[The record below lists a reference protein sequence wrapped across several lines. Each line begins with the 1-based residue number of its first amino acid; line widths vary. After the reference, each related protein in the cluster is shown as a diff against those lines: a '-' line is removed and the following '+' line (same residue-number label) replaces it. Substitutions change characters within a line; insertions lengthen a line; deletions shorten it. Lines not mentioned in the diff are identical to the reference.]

1 MSLEKNVIEEQ
12 SINEVNYELLKK
24 QFPHALSIDE
34 NGKYVIDPQKLQMSL
49 DPSLAQ
55 IKEDGYGL
63 NWVGKKEAYHNAFT
77 KNYKVLKPLKDDSK
91 NWDETENI
99 IIKGDNLD
107 ALKILRHNYFES
119 IKMIYIDPPY
129 NTKNDGFIYND
140 NFTTSTERTLEE
152 LGYDKEYIDYIEN
165 IQGAKTH
172 SGWLSF
178 MYPRLLLAFDLLK
191 DDGVIFISIDE
202 NEMAQLK
209 ILCDEIFGEENF
221 VECICWNKRIPKN
234 DKGIGNIHEYILLYV
249 KDSSKKYEFLML
261 KEGLDEIDELLK
273 KLKANQVPIAEAE
286 NEIKKLYKKNAYDRG
301 ITLYNSLNENYR
313 LWGKINMSWPNQDTF
328 GPDYKILHPK
338 TNIPV
343 KIPDRGW
350 RWKLD
355 TFNNAAKII
364 NGVYTEIKEL
374 HDGSFMCGDIW
385 FAKDENTQPSSIKY
399 LDEVNHFLLRSIL
412 SIKSDGG
419 VELEK
424 LFDGKSYFS
433 RPKSTSLIK
442 TLISSVQMEFNDI
455 ILDFFAGSGT
465 TAHAIMELNLQD
477 NTNRKYILVQ
487 LSELIN
493 ETKNKVAFDFVKG
506 LRQIKYPNIK
516 EEELLKKYPPVIF
529 DITKA
534 RIDKAGEQIAKGDI
548 GFRTFEIVEDQKQKI
563 YQKSLEEINQDDLL
577 SLMEKPDISS
587 NEEILYNLFVAETL
601 PLSTKHQ
608 ELIKDK
614 LYLASNVA
622 FILGDITSDELV
634 EALKDKKE
642 CEYITVYSPNI
653 SNDKFTLEIESNISK
668 LGIKSDKLRFRG

>member
-1 MSLEKNVIEEQ
+1 MSQKKNVIEEQ
-12 SINEVNYELLKK
+12 SINDINYELLKK
-24 QFPHALSIDE
+24 QFPHAVSIDE
-34 NGKYVIDPQKLQMSL
+34 DGKYVIDPQKLQMSL
-49 DPSLAQ
+49 DPSKAE

-63 NWVGKKEAYHNAFT
+63 NWVGKKEAYHKAFT
-77 KNYKVLKPLKDDSK
+77 KNYKILKPLKESSK
-91 NWDETENI
+91 NWDETQNLL
-99 IIKGDNLD
+99 IKGDNLD
-107 ALKILRHNYFES
+107 ALKILRQNYFES

-129 NTKNDGFIYND
+129 NTKNDGFVYND
-140 NFTTSTERTLEE
+140 NFTSSTEQTLEE

-178 MYPRLLLAFDLLK
+178 MYPRLLLALDLLK

-209 ILCDEIFGEENF
+209 ILCDEVFGEENF
-221 VECICWNKRIPKN
+221 VECICWNKRVPKN

-249 KDSSKKYEFLML
+249 KDSSKRHEFLML
-261 KEGLDEIDELLK
+261 KEGLDDIDDLLK
-273 KLKANQVPIAEAE
+273 KLKTNQVPIPEAE

-301 ITLYNSLNENYR
+301 ITLYNSLNEDYR

-338 TNIPV
+338 TGKPV

-355 TFNNAAKII
+355 TFNNTAKFK
-364 NGVYTEIKEL
+364 NGKYTEVKEL

-399 LDEVNHFLLRSIL
+399 LDEVNQFLLRSIL
-412 SIKSDGG
+412 STKSDGG

-442 TLISSVQMEFNDI
+442 TLLSSVQNTCNDI
-455 ILDFFAGSGT
+455 IMDFFAGSGT
-465 TAHAIMELNLQD
+465 TAHAVMDLNAQD
-477 NTNRKYILVQ
+477 NGNRKFICVQ
-487 LSELIN
+487 WAENTSEKSEAKKAGY
-493 ETKNKVAFDFVKG
+493 ET
-506 LRQIKYPNIK
+506 
-516 EEELLKKYPPVIF
+516 IF

-534 RIDKAGEQIAKGDI
+534 RIDKAGEQISKGDI

-563 YQKSLEEINQDDLL
+563 YQKSLEEVKQDDLL
-577 SLMEKPDISS
+577 NFIEKPTIKSS
-587 NEEILYNLFVAETL
+587 EEILYNLFVAETL
-601 PLSTKHQ
+601 PLSTKHK

>member
-12 SINEVNYELLKK
+12 SINDVNYELLKK
-24 QFPHALSIDE
+24 QFPHAVSIDE

-77 KNYKVLKPLKDDSK
+77 KNYKVLKPLKDYSK
-91 NWDETENI
+91 NWDNTENI
-99 IIKGDNLD
+99 LIKGDNLD
-107 ALKILRHNYFES
+107 ALKILRQNYFES

-129 NTKNDGFIYND
+129 NTKNDGFVYND
-140 NFTTSTERTLEE
+140 NFTTSTGQTLEE

-178 MYPRLLLAFDLLK
+178 MYPRLLLAKDLLK
-191 DDGVIFISIDE
+191 DDGVIFISIDD
-202 NEMAQLK
+202 NEFAQLK
-209 ILCDEIFGEENF
+209 ILCDEIFGESCF
-221 VECICWNKRIPKN
+221 VADAIWRSTDNSNNDAKQFSSDYNHTFIYSKNSDWLPLKLLDESKSKHFKNPDNNPNGPYFDGNPLNSPSLRINLTYDIISPNGNIIKPPKN
-234 DKGIGNIHEYILLYV
+234 GWRWEEKTIKEKITTGEIYFTKDEKAIRRRTYLFDMKGLPPSNLWFELEKTGHNRQA
-249 KDSSKKYEFLML
+249 KY
-261 KEGLDEIDELLK
+261 ELLK
-273 KLKANQVPIAEAE
+273 IIPENVFSTPKPIKLLQYIM
-286 NEIKKLYKKNAYDRG
+286 
-301 ITLYNSLNENYR
+301 
-313 LWGKINMSWPNQDTF
+313 KISN
-328 GPDYKILHPK
+328 
-338 TNIPV
+338 
-343 KIPDRGW
+343 
-350 RWKLD
+350 LD
-355 TFNNAAKII
+355 
-364 NGVYTEIKEL
+364 
-374 HDGSFMCGDIW
+374 S
-385 FAKDENTQPSSIKY
+385 
-399 LDEVNHFLLRSIL
+399 
-412 SIKSDGG
+412 
-419 VELEK
+419 
-424 LFDGKSYFS
+424 
-433 RPKSTSLIK
+433 
-442 TLISSVQMEFNDI
+442 NDL
-455 ILDFFAGSGT
+455 ILDFFAGSGS
-465 TAHAIMELNLQD
+465 TAHAVMDLNAQD
-477 NTNRKYILVQ
+477 NGNRKYICVQ
-487 LSELIN
+487 WAELTPEKSEAKKAGY
-493 ETKNKVAFDFVKG
+493 ET
-506 LRQIKYPNIK
+506 
-516 EEELLKKYPPVIF
+516 IF

-534 RIDKAGEQIAKGDI
+534 RIDKAGDQIAKGDI

-563 YQKSLEEINQDDLL
+563 YQKSLEEVNQDDLL

-634 EALKDKKE
+634 ESLKDKKE

>member
-1 MSLEKNVIEEQ
+1 MKKNVIEEE
-12 SINEVNYELLKK
+12 SINDINYELLKK
-24 QFPHALSIDE
+24 QFPNAVSIDE
-34 NGKYVIDPQKLQMSL
+34 DGKYVIDPQKLQMSL
-49 DPSLAQ
+49 DPSKAE

-63 NWVGKKEAYHNAFT
+63 NWVGKKEAYHSAFT
-77 KNYKVLKPLKDDSK
+77 KNYKVLKPLKEDSK
-91 NWDETENI
+91 NWDNTENI
-99 IIKGDNLD
+99 LIKGDNLD
-107 ALKILRHNYFES
+107 ALKILRQNYFES

-129 NTKNDGFIYND
+129 NTKNDGFVYND
-140 NFTTSTERTLEE
+140 DFTASTEQTLEE

-178 MYPRLLLAFDLLK
+178 MYPRLLLALDLLK

-209 ILCDEIFGEENF
+209 ILCDEVFGEENF
-221 VECICWNKRIPKN
+221 VECICWNKRVPKN

-249 KDSSKKYEFLML
+249 KDSSKRHEFLML
-261 KEGLDEIDELLK
+261 KEGLDDINDLLK
-273 KLKANQVPIAEAE
+273 KLKTNQVPIPEAE

-301 ITLYNSLNENYR
+301 ITLYNSLNEDYR

-328 GPDYKILHPK
+328 GPDYKIPHPK
-338 TNIPV
+338 TGKPV

-355 TFNNAAKII
+355 TFNNVAKIK
-364 NGVYTEIKEL
+364 NGKYTEVKEL

-399 LDEVNHFLLRSIL
+399 LDEVNQFLLRSIL
-412 SIKSDGG
+412 STKSDGG

-442 TLISSVQMEFNDI
+442 TLISSVQNTCNDI
-455 ILDFFAGSGT
+455 IMDFFAGSGT
-465 TAHAIMELNLQD
+465 TAHAVMDLNAED
-477 NTNRKYILVQ
+477 SGNRKYICVQ
-487 LSELIN
+487 WAE
-493 ETKNKVAFDFVKG
+493 ETPDKSVSK
-506 LRQIKYPNIK
+506 K
-516 EEELLKKYPPVIF
+516 EGYNTVF

-534 RIDKAGEQIAKGDI
+534 RIDKAGDQIAKGDT
-548 GFRTFEIVEDQKQKI
+548 GFRAFEIVEDQKQKI
-563 YQKSLEEINQDDLL
+563 YQKSLEEVSQDDLVAM
-577 SLMEKPDISS
+577 MEKPDIES
-587 NEEILYNLFVAETL
+587 NEEILYNLFVAEAL

-608 ELIKDK
+608 ELIKNK

-634 EALKDKKE
+634 EVLKDKKE

-668 LGIKSDKLRFRG
+668 LGIKPDKLRFRG

>member
-1 MSLEKNVIEEQ
+1 MALRQDVIEEQ
-12 SINEVNYELLKK
+12 SINDVNYELLKK
-24 QFPHALSIDE
+24 QFPHAVSINE

-49 DPSLAQ
+49 DPSKAE

-77 KNYKVLKPLKDDSK
+77 KNYKVLKPLKNESK

-99 IIKGDNLD
+99 LIKGDNLD
-107 ALKILRHNYFES
+107 ALKILRQNYFES

-129 NTKNDGFIYND
+129 NTKNDGFVYND
-140 NFTTSTERTLEE
+140 DFTTSTEQTLEK

-191 DDGVIFISIDE
+191 DEGIIFISIDDKE
-202 NEMAQLK
+202 QAQLK
-209 ILCDEIFGEENF
+209 LLCDDIFDGGNF
-221 VECICWNKRIPKN
+221 IGLIPVVMN
-234 DKGIGNIHEYILLYV
+234 LKGNQDNFGFADTHEYFLCYTKNKEACKIGKFNINEEELQSSWFEDDYGLYKEADNLRATGENAPREKRQNLWYPIFLDEQTLEFYITDNNEPKDNQHTIILPINPEGKELSWYWE
-249 KDSSKKYEFLML
+249 KNTFNEKKYNL
-261 KEGLDEIDELLK
+261 ILK
-273 KLKANQVPIAEAE
+273 KTNNGWQFYRKQRAELGDLPT
-286 NEIKKLYKKNAYDRG
+286 KK
-301 ITLYNSLNENYR
+301 
-313 LWGKINMSWPNQDTF
+313 
-328 GPDYKILHPK
+328 PK
-338 TNIPV
+338 
-343 KIPDRGW
+343 
-350 RWKLD
+350 
-355 TFNNAAKII
+355 
-364 NGVYTEIKEL
+364 
-374 HDGSFMCGDIW
+374 SF
-385 FAKDENTQPSSIKY
+385 FY
-399 LDEVNHFLLRSIL
+399 
-412 SIKSDGG
+412 KSD
-419 VELEK
+419 
-424 LFDGKSYFS
+424 Y
-433 RPKSTSLIK
+433 STSTATTHLKNLMGQKIFKAPKPVPFIKDLI
-442 TLISSVQMEFNDI
+442 IIGSNQNDI

-465 TAHAIMELNLQD
+465 TAHAVMDLNMQEEGS
-477 NTNRKYILVQ
+477 NRKFICVQ
-487 LSELIN
+487 WAESTPEKSEAKKAGY
-493 ETKNKVAFDFVKG
+493 ET
-506 LRQIKYPNIK
+506 
-516 EEELLKKYPPVIF
+516 IF

-548 GFRTFEIVEDQKQKI
+548 GFRTFEVVEDQKQKI
-563 YQKSLEEINQDDLL
+563 YQKSLENVNQDDIDNLL
-577 SLMEKPDISS
+577 TMMEKPDIEK

-668 LGIKSDKLRFRG
+668 LGIKPDKLRFRG

>member
-1 MSLEKNVIEEQ
+1 MSLKKNVIEEQ
-12 SINEVNYELLKK
+12 SINDVNYELLKK
-24 QFPHALSIDE
+24 QFPHAVSIDE
-34 NGKYVIDPQKLQMSL
+34 NGRYVIDPQKLQMSL

-99 IIKGDNLD
+99 LIKGDNLD
-107 ALKILRHNYFES
+107 ALKILRQNYFES

-129 NTKNDGFIYND
+129 NTKNDGFVYND
-140 NFTTSTERTLEE
+140 NFTTSTEQTLEE

-178 MYPRLLLAFDLLK
+178 MYPRLLLAKDLLK
-191 DDGVIFISIDE
+191 DDGVIFISIDD
-202 NEMAQLK
+202 NEAAQLK
-209 ILCDEIFGEENF
+209 LLCDEIFCEENF
-221 VECICWNKRIPKN
+221 LSQFLWKKKGTTSNVEGAEVSSQVDYQLCYKKSQNAKIKQRKTEKETRQYPYS
-234 DKGIGNIHEYILLYV
+234 DEIGSYRTTVIEK
-249 KDSSKKYEFLML
+249 KDSGGYKRDTMKFEILGHKPRNGKRWQIGIETAKELEAKNRFIYDGKKIILKIYDFEDKDTYSAQPNLLDFCGSSDSASKLVNQ
-261 KEGLDEIDELLK
+261 EIFGNTELFDTPKPLELL
-273 KLKANQVPIAEAE
+273 NYFI
-286 NEIKKLYKKNAYDRG
+286 N
-301 ITLYNSLNENYR
+301 IT
-313 LWGKINMSWPNQDTF
+313 T
-328 GPDYKILHPK
+328 
-338 TNIPV
+338 
-343 KIPDRGW
+343 
-350 RWKLD
+350 
-355 TFNNAAKII
+355 
-364 NGVYTEIKEL
+364 
-374 HDGSFMCGDIW
+374 
-385 FAKDENTQPSSIKY
+385 DE
-399 LDEVNHFLLRSIL
+399 
-412 SIKSDGG
+412 
-419 VELEK
+419 
-424 LFDGKSYFS
+424 
-433 RPKSTSLIK
+433 
-442 TLISSVQMEFNDI
+442 NDI
-455 ILDFFAGSGT
+455 ILDFFSGSGT
-465 TAHAIMELNLQD
+465 TAHAVMDLNAQD
-477 NTNRKYILVQ
+477 NGTRKFICVQ
-487 LSELIN
+487 WAEKTPEKSEAKKAGY
-493 ETKNKVAFDFVKG
+493 ET
-506 LRQIKYPNIK
+506 
-516 EEELLKKYPPVIF
+516 IF

-534 RIDKAGEQIAKGDI
+534 RIDKAGDQIAKGDI

-563 YQKSLEEINQDDLL
+563 YQKSLEEVNQDDLL

-601 PLSTKHQ
+601 PLTTKHI

>member
-12 SINEVNYELLKK
+12 SINDVNYELLKK
-24 QFPHALSIDE
+24 QFPNAVSIDE

-91 NWDETENI
+91 NWNETGNI
-99 IIKGDNLD
+99 LIKGDNLD
-107 ALKILRHNYFES
+107 ALKILRQNYFES

-129 NTKNDGFIYND
+129 NTKNDGFVYND
-140 NFTTSTERTLEE
+140 NFTTSTEQALEE

-178 MYPRLLLAFDLLK
+178 MYPRLLLAKDLLK
-191 DDGVIFISIDE
+191 DDGVIFISIDD
-202 NEMAQLK
+202 NEAAQLK
-209 ILCDEIFGEENF
+209 LLCDEIFCEENF
-221 VECICWNKRIPKN
+221 LSQFLWKKKGTTSNVEGAEVSSQVDYQLCYKKSQNAKIKQRKTEKETRQYPYS
-234 DKGIGNIHEYILLYV
+234 DEIGSYRTTVIEK
-249 KDSSKKYEFLML
+249 KDSGGYKRDTMKFEILGHKPRNGKRWQIGIETAKELEAKNRFIYDGEKIILKIYDFEDKDTYSAQPNLLDFCGSSDSASKLVNQ
-261 KEGLDEIDELLK
+261 EIFGNTELFDTPKPLELL
-273 KLKANQVPIAEAE
+273 NYFI
-286 NEIKKLYKKNAYDRG
+286 N
-301 ITLYNSLNENYR
+301 IT
-313 LWGKINMSWPNQDTF
+313 T
-328 GPDYKILHPK
+328 
-338 TNIPV
+338 
-343 KIPDRGW
+343 
-350 RWKLD
+350 
-355 TFNNAAKII
+355 
-364 NGVYTEIKEL
+364 
-374 HDGSFMCGDIW
+374 
-385 FAKDENTQPSSIKY
+385 DE
-399 LDEVNHFLLRSIL
+399 
-412 SIKSDGG
+412 
-419 VELEK
+419 
-424 LFDGKSYFS
+424 
-433 RPKSTSLIK
+433 
-442 TLISSVQMEFNDI
+442 NDI
-455 ILDFFAGSGT
+455 ILDFFSGSGT
-465 TAHAIMELNLQD
+465 TAHAVMDLNAQD
-477 NTNRKYILVQ
+477 NGNRKFICVQ
-487 LSELIN
+487 WAEKTPEKSEAKKAGY
-493 ETKNKVAFDFVKG
+493 ET
-506 LRQIKYPNIK
+506 
-516 EEELLKKYPPVIF
+516 IF

-534 RIDKAGEQIAKGDI
+534 RIDKVGEQISKGDI

-563 YQKSLEEINQDDLL
+563 YQKSLEDVSQEDLL
-577 SLMEKPDISS
+577 VMMEKPDISS

-634 EALKDKKE
+634 EVLKDKKE

>member
-12 SINEVNYELLKK
+12 SITDVNYELLKK
-24 QFPHALSIDE
+24 QFPHAVSIND

-91 NWDETENI
+91 KWDETENI
-99 IIKGDNLD
+99 LIKGDNLD
-107 ALKILRHNYFES
+107 ALKILRQNYFES

-129 NTKNDGFIYND
+129 NTKNDGFVYND
-140 NFTTSTERTLEE
+140 DFTSSTEQTLEE

-178 MYPRLLLAFDLLK
+178 MYPRLLLAKELLK
-191 DDGVIFISIDE
+191 KEDGVVFISIDD
-202 NEMAQLK
+202 NELIQLRL
-209 ILCDEIFGEENF
+209 LCDEIFGEENF
-221 VECICWNKRIPKN
+221 LAQIMPIVNPGGRDYNQIAVT
-234 DKGIGNIHEYILLYV
+234 HEYLLIYA
-249 KDSSKKYEFLML
+249 S
-261 KEGLDEIDELLK
+261 GDEVEL
-273 KLKANQVPIAEAE
+273 
-286 NEIKKLYKKNAYDRG
+286 NEIKK
-301 ITLYNSLNENYR
+301 
-313 LWGKINMSWPNQDTF
+313 
-328 GPDYKILHPK
+328 
-338 TNIPV
+338 
-343 KIPDRGW
+343 
-350 RWKLD
+350 
-355 TFNNAAKII
+355 
-364 NGVYTEIKEL
+364 
-374 HDGSFMCGDIW
+374 DIE
-385 FAKDENTQPSSIKY
+385 F
-399 LDEVNHFLLRSIL
+399 
-412 SIKSDGG
+412 
-419 VELEK
+419 K
-424 LFDGKSYFS
+424 LFDNNGGFELRDLRNRNPKFHSGN
-433 RPKSTSLIK
+433 RPNLFYSIFVNPALSDEYGNCAVSLIK
-442 TLISSVQMEFNDI
+442 DTNYSIEIKPYNSTKKESVWRWGTKKLEENIIKDKPELSQVVAKKKKDGGWTISEKNRRMTTKVKSVWDETEMRTEEGTRLIRSLFDFTPFDHPKPLDLIKRVIEIGSNENDI
-455 ILDFFAGSGT
+455 VLDFFAGSGT
-465 TAHAIMELNLQD
+465 TAHAVIDLNALVED
-477 NTNRKYILVQ
+477 SNRKFICVQ
-487 LSELIN
+487 WDEKTSEN
-493 ETKNKVAFDFVKG
+493 SVSRENGFET
-506 LRQIKYPNIK
+506 
-516 EEELLKKYPPVIF
+516 IF

-563 YQKSLEEINQDDLL
+563 YQKSLEVVNQDDLL

-622 FILGDITSDELV
+622 FILGDITSDALV

>member
-12 SINEVNYELLKK
+12 SINDVNYELLKK
-24 QFPHALSIDE
+24 QFPHAVSIDE

-99 IIKGDNLD
+99 LIKGDNLD
-107 ALKILRHNYFES
+107 ALKILRQNYFES

-129 NTKNDGFIYND
+129 NTKNDGFVYND
-140 NFTTSTERTLEE
+140 NFTTSTEQALEE

-178 MYPRLLLAFDLLK
+178 MYPRLLLAKDLLK
-191 DDGVIFISIDE
+191 DDGVIFISIDD
-202 NEMAQLK
+202 NEAAQLK
-209 ILCDEIFGEENF
+209 LLCDEIFCEENF
-221 VECICWNKRIPKN
+221 LSQFLWKKKGTTSNVEGAEVSSQVDYQLCYKKSQNAKIKQRKTEKETRQYPYS
-234 DKGIGNIHEYILLYV
+234 DEIGSYRTTVIEK
-249 KDSSKKYEFLML
+249 KDSGGYKRDTMKFEILGHKPRNGKRWQIGIETAKELEAKNRFIYDGEKIILKIYDFEDKDTYSAQPNLLDFCGSSDSASKLVNQ
-261 KEGLDEIDELLK
+261 EIFGNTELFDTPKPLELL
-273 KLKANQVPIAEAE
+273 NYFI
-286 NEIKKLYKKNAYDRG
+286 N
-301 ITLYNSLNENYR
+301 IT
-313 LWGKINMSWPNQDTF
+313 T
-328 GPDYKILHPK
+328 
-338 TNIPV
+338 
-343 KIPDRGW
+343 
-350 RWKLD
+350 
-355 TFNNAAKII
+355 
-364 NGVYTEIKEL
+364 
-374 HDGSFMCGDIW
+374 
-385 FAKDENTQPSSIKY
+385 DE
-399 LDEVNHFLLRSIL
+399 
-412 SIKSDGG
+412 
-419 VELEK
+419 
-424 LFDGKSYFS
+424 
-433 RPKSTSLIK
+433 
-442 TLISSVQMEFNDI
+442 NDI
-455 ILDFFAGSGT
+455 ILDFFSGSGT
-465 TAHAIMELNLQD
+465 TAHAVMDLNTQD
-477 NTNRKYILVQ
+477 NGNRKFICVQ
-487 LSELIN
+487 WAENTPGKSEAKKAGY
-493 ETKNKVAFDFVKG
+493 ET
-506 LRQIKYPNIK
+506 
-516 EEELLKKYPPVIF
+516 IF

-548 GFRTFEIVEDQKQKI
+548 GFRIFEIVEDQKQKI
-563 YQKSLEEINQDDLL
+563 YQKSLENINQDDIDNLL
-577 SLMEKPDISS
+577 KMMEKPDIEK
-587 NEEILYNLFVAETL
+587 NEEILYNLFIAETL